1 MSACS
6 SLADRPPLLPRLA
19 RAFIGLVAMA
29 GVLLAPVSA
38 AQAQEERGVSL
49 IRDTEIEEILRQD
62 ANPVFLAAGLR
73 PENITIH
80 IVGDKELN
88 AFVAVGQ
95 NLFLNIGLIIET
107 KTPNELIGVIAHETG
122 HIAGGHI
129 ARSGGAMREAM
140 GPMIVSVGL
149 GILAALAGAPD
160 AAAALMVS
168 SPYFGQLAML
178 GYSRVQESA
187 ADQAGLGF
195 LEASGLSGRGLVEFF
210 NNFRYQ
216 EVLSEARRFPFF
228 RSHPL
233 SSERIDA
240 LEARAQAQRHWGE
253 TDSPEAMLTHLI
265 MKAKLEAFF
274 NPPAQTFVEYPE
286 TNRSY
291 PARYARAIAYYRNT
305 EPEKALAALDGLI
318 RDYPNNPYLWELKGQ
333 VLFEAG
339 RAAEAVPAHLRSVQ
353 LKPDAPLLLINLG
366 QSILALDDNA
376 RIDEAIGYI
385 NKSMA
390 LENDNPLGW
399 RLLAEAYDR
408 KGDAGMARLAA
419 AEQNFAVGN
428 TRDALTFALRARE
441 LLPKDTPQWRRAQDI
456 ISVASRGQDT
466 QAGQSPQGDRPQGDR
481 PQGDRP

>member
-1 MSACS
+1 MSACP
-6 SLADRPPLLPRLA
+6 SLTSRRSFFARLA
-19 RAFIGLVAMA
+19 RTCIGLMAMA
-29 GVLLAPVSA
+29 GVLLAPVTA
-38 AQAQEERGVSL
+38 VQAQEQSSVSL

-73 PENITIH
+73 PDDITIH

-95 NLFLNIGLIIET
+95 NLFLNVGLIIET

-129 ARSGGAMREAM
+129 ARSGSGMRGAMA
-140 GPMIVSVGL
+140 PMIVSLGL
-149 GILAALAGAPD
+149 GILAAIAGAPD
-160 AAAALMVS
+160 AAAALIMS
-168 SPYFGQLAML
+168 SPYFGQLSLL

-187 ADQAGLGF
+187 ADQAGLTF
-195 LEASGLSGRGLVEFF
+195 LEKSGQSGRGLVEFF

-216 EVLSEARRFPFF
+216 EVISEARRYPFF

-233 SSERIDA
+233 SGERIDA
-240 LEARAQAQRHWGE
+240 LQARAESQSNWGA
-253 TDSPEAMLTHLI
+253 TDSPEAMLLHAI

-286 TNRSY
+286 SNRSY

-305 EPEKALAALDGLI
+305 EPEKALAALDALI
-318 RDYPNNPYLWELKGQ
+318 TEQPRNPYLWELKGQ

-366 QSILALDDNA
+366 QAILALDDNA

-385 NKSMA
+385 NRSMD

-399 RLLAEAYDR
+399 RLLSEAYDR

-419 AEQNFAVGN
+419 AEQNFALGN
-428 TRDALTFALRARE
+428 MRDAQTFATRARE

-456 ISVASRGQDT
+456 ISVASRGADT
-466 QAGQSPQGDRPQGDR
+466 QAGQGQQPERP
-481 PQGDRP
+481 

>member
-1 MSACS
+1 M
-6 SLADRPPLLPRLA
+6 
-19 RAFIGLVAMA
+19 IGSQM
-29 GVLLAPVSA
+29 A
-38 AQAQEERGVSL
+38 AQRG
-49 IRDTEIEEILRQD
+49 
-62 ANPVFLAAGLR
+62 FLSY
-73 PENITIH
+73 
-80 IVGDKELN
+80 
-88 AFVAVGQ
+88 Q
-95 NLFLNIGLIIET
+95 
-107 KTPNELIGVIAHETG
+107 
-122 HIAGGHI
+122 
-129 ARSGGAMREAM
+129 RSM
-140 GPMIVSVGL
+140 
-149 GILAALAGAPD
+149 
-160 AAAALMVS
+160 
-168 SPYFGQLAML
+168 
-178 GYSRVQESA
+178 ESA
-187 ADQAGLGF
+187 ADQAGLTF
-195 LEASGLSGRGLVEFF
+195 LEKSGQSGRGLVEFF

-240 LEARAQAQRHWGE
+240 LEARARAQRHWGE